1 MQLFKTKIWSWV
13 DIVLLKWCVLFFGM
27 IVGACIP
34 DFVIQHVWVF
44 LIAAVLLA
52 IKPTF
57 TYFKD

>member
-34 DFVIQHVWVF
+34 DFDLFQG
-44 LIAAVLLA
+44 L
-52 IKPTF
+52 TN
-57 TYFKD
+57 TSGS